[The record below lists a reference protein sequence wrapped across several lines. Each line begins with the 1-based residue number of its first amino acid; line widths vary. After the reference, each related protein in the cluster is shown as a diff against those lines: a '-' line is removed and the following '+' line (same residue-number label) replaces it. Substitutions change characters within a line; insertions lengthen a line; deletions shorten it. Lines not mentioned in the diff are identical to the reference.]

1 MVVESNSMR
10 RFSDR
15 NTLVTLSDINVTPL
29 LDLAFVLL
37 IIFMITTPLLDQG
50 MNLDLPTGGVP
61 DGEVDLELL
70 RIVEVDSEGGYF
82 LDKEELEFA
91 DLSAAIGEAFQAD
104 PNISVYLRADKKA
117 LFEKVARVLE
127 LLTTLGI
134 TNVSVRTDF
143 PDK

>member
-1 MVVESNSMR
+1 MR

-50 MNLDLPTGGVP
+50 MNLELPTGGVP
-61 DGEVDLELL
+61 DGEIDLELI
-70 RIVEVDSEGGYF
+70 RIVEIDSEGGYF

-91 DLSAAIGEAFQAD
+91 GLSAAIGEAFQAE
-104 PNISVYLRADKKA
+104 PNIQVYLRADKKA
-117 LFEKVARVLE
+117 TFEMVARVLDI
-127 LLTTLGI
+127 LTTLGI
-134 TNVSVRTDF
+134 PDVSVRTDF
-143 PDK
+143 SE